1 VKLAEAYSAFL
12 KKKLYGKTLKRFW
25 RMKLS
30 EKFDKLVEIMEILRS
45 EKGCPWDRV
54 QNHDTLKR
62 YLLEETYE
70 LIEAIENKDPKSIK
84 EELGDLILQ
93 IVFHSQIAKEQGNF
107 DINDVIDSIIQKMIG
122 RHPHVFGEAEF
133 KTPEEVL
140 NQWDERKKEEGK
152 LGSSILEGIPLA
164 LPSLLKAYKIQSRVA
179 KVGFDWDNVD
189 GVIDKIKEEL
199 KEVQEAIKIGEKIK
213 IEEEI
218 GDLLFSL
225 VNLARFLRIDPE
237 TALRKTN
244 RKFEKRFKRL
254 EKLAQ
259 QKGKSLKDMTLS
271 EMDSLW
277 EEIKN
282 SE

>member
-1 VKLAEAYSAFL
+1 
-12 KKKLYGKTLKRFW
+12 
-25 RMKLS
+25 MKLS

-152 LGSSILEGIPLA
+152 LGSSILEGIPLT

-179 KVGFDWDNVD
+179 KVGFDWDNID
-189 GVIDKIKEEL
+189 GIFDKIKEEL

-225 VNLARFLRIDPE
+225 VNLARFLKIDPE

-259 QKGKSLKDMTLS
+259 QKGKNLKDMTLS

>member
-1 VKLAEAYSAFL
+1 
-12 KKKLYGKTLKRFW
+12 
-25 RMKLS
+25 M
-30 EKFDKLVEIMEILRS
+30 
-45 EKGCPWDRV
+45 
-54 QNHDTLKR
+54 
-62 YLLEETYE
+62 
-70 LIEAIENKDPKSIK
+70 
-84 EELGDLILQ
+84 
-93 IVFHSQIAKEQGNF
+93 
-107 DINDVIDSIIQKMIG
+107 
-122 RHPHVFGEAEF
+122 
-133 KTPEEVL
+133 
-140 NQWDERKKEEGK
+140 
-152 LGSSILEGIPLA
+152 
-164 LPSLLKAYKIQSRVA
+164 A

-199 KEVQEAIKIGEKIK
+199 KEVQEAIKIGEKMK

-259 QKGKSLKDMTLS
+259 QKGKNLKDMTLS

-282 SE
+282 ST

>member
-1 VKLAEAYSAFL
+1 
-12 KKKLYGKTLKRFW
+12 
-25 RMKLS
+25 MS

-152 LGSSILEGIPLA
+152 LGGSILEGIPSA

-179 KVGFDWDNVD
+179 KVGFDWDNIE
-189 GVIDKIKEEL
+189 GIFDKLAEEINEL
-199 KEVQEAIKIGEKIK
+199 KEAVELKHRDK
-213 IEEEI
+213 IEEEV
-218 GDLLFSL
+218 GDVLFSI
-225 VNLARFLRIDPE
+225 VNIARFLKIDPE

-244 RKFEKRFKRL
+244 RKFEKRFKKL
-254 EKLAQ
+254 EQLSNKQ
-259 QKGKSLKDMTLS
+259 GKSLKEMTLS
-271 EMDSLW
+271 EMDKLW
-277 EEIKN
+277 KEIKR
-282 SE
+282 E

>member
-1 VKLAEAYSAFL
+1 
-12 KKKLYGKTLKRFW
+12 
-25 RMKLS
+25 MKLS

-152 LGSSILEGIPLA
+152 LGSSILEGIPLT

-179 KVGFDWDNVD
+179 KVGFDWDNID
-189 GVIDKIKEEL
+189 GIFEKLTEEINEL
-199 KEVQEAIKIGEKIK
+199 KEAVELKHRDK
-213 IEEEI
+213 IEEEV
-218 GDLLFSL
+218 GDVLFSI
-225 VNLARFLRIDPE
+225 VNIARFLKIDPE

-244 RKFEKRFKRL
+244 RKFEKRFKKL
-254 EKLAQ
+254 EKISNEQ
-259 QKGKSLKDMTLS
+259 GKSLKEMTLS
-271 EMDSLW
+271 EMDKLW
-277 EEIKN
+277 EEIKR
-282 SE
+282 E